1 MSFFDLFFK
10 LQAKARAIAL
20 AFINLDFGVLDKRIF
35 GLVSIID
42 LAALALAFYIIK
54 ELLKFL
60 ISFTMNML
68 KAFSSSAYQYSST
81 FFAAFLSIVLTRATY
96 TLIYLYRQPI
106 MLDLREKT
114 LSFFRDRVK
123 LSSPFKK

>member
-20 AFINLDFGVLDKRIF
+20 AFINLDFGVLDKRIL